1 MMDIINNYLY
11 NILTMHFTLR
21 QFRVFEAVASHLS
34 FTQAAKELHLSQPAV
49 SMQVKQMEEQVGLPL
64 FEQIGRQIYLTEAG
78 QEIFHYSRA
87 IRQLLDEAEEVI
99 DELKGSHRGRLT
111 ISVASTANYFVPT
124 LLGIFHERFPEVTV
138 SLDVTNRETLLQQLE
153 ENEVDMV
160 VMGQPPKGSDL
171 EAGAFMEN
179 PLVII
184 APPDHPLAKEKN
196 IPMSR
201 MEDEVFLTRERG
213 SGTRSA
219 IERFFEQHG
228 VHLTTGMEIASN
240 EAIKQSVQAG
250 LGLGLLSRDTLDM
263 ELALNK
269 LVILDVEDFPIVR
282 YWYVMHRK
290 GKRLSPIAQAF
301 KQFLLDEA
309 NDLIHS
315 H

>member
-1 MMDIINNYLY
+1 
-11 NILTMHFTLR
+11 MHFTLR
-21 QFRVFEAVASHLS
+21 QFRVFDSVASLLS
-34 FTQAAKELHLSQPAV
+34 YTQAAKSLHLSQPAV

-64 FEQIGRQIYLTEAG
+64 FEKIGKKIYLTEAG
-78 QEIFHYSRA
+78 HEIHHYSRA
-87 IRQLLDEAEEVI
+87 ISQLLSEAEEVI
-99 DELKGSHRGRLT
+99 NELKGSHRGRLT

-124 LLGIFHERFPEVTV
+124 LLGTFHERFPDITV
-138 SLDVTNRETLLQQLE
+138 SLDVTNRETLLEQLE
-153 ENEVDMV
+153 LNEVDLV
-160 VMGQPPKGSDL
+160 VMGQPPKEMDL

-179 PLVII
+179 PLVVI
-184 APPDHPLAKEKN
+184 APPDHPLADEKN

-201 MEDEVFLTRERG
+201 MEDEIFLTRERG

-290 GKRLSPIAQAF
+290 GKRLSPVAQAF

-309 NDLIHS
+309 NDLLHIT
-315 H
+315 